1 MVKISAIHRTP
12 PPLSWDFGRTGG
24 AAAAA
29 PRPRYKRALPMASP
43 ATATA
48 SLCCRLV
55 RLPLLVPYARRR
67 SPLSTRCSAAQS
79 PDAVDR
85 EYADLNLRPL
95 YPNVRPLLPPPGL
108 PSLPP
113 QVERERH
120 PSHRSLLVVH
130 AEGPS
135 PAHPAARQPAQLL
148 FLGEP
153 QPPCLPQ
160 HFQISAFLP
169 LIRCFLFLFFLCRSP
184 RSHRSGRRCSRIP
197 CCHSWSTLAAV
208 RSFLLP
214 QFFFLFFFFFTLL
227 CSCVL
232 RLYQLY
238 L

>member
-113 QVERERH
+113 
-120 PSHRSLLVVH
+120 PSRARAPPVSPLSSRGSRRGAITCASGSTSTRSAPLSRWTSTSLPPP
-130 AEGPS
+130 AFSDFSFPS
-135 PAHPAARQPAQLL
+135 
-148 FLGEP
+148 FD
-153 QPPCLPQ
+153 
-160 HFQISAFLP
+160 
-169 LIRCFLFLFFLCRSP
+169 
-184 RSHRSGRRCSRIP
+184 
-197 CCHSWSTLAAV
+197 
-208 RSFLLP
+208 
-214 QFFFLFFFFFTLL
+214 
-227 CSCVL
+227 
-232 RLYQLY
+232 
-238 L
+238 